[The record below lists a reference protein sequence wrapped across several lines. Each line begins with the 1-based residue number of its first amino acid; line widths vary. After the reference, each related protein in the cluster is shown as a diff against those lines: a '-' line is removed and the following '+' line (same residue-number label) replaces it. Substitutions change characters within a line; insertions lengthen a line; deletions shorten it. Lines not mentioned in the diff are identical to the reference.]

1 MKKILF
7 IFVALISML
16 AMTSCDDKEKCVGNW
31 VSESFSEDGF
41 RGNLYLD
48 LMENGKATLTIK
60 GAGNV
65 EEEGVNNPLA
75 ELI

>member
-1 MKKILF
+1 
-7 IFVALISML
+7 ML

-48 LMENGKATLTIK
+48 LMENILDI
-60 GAGNV
+60 V
-65 EEEGVNNPLA
+65 YLQEQ
-75 ELI
+75 

>member
-1 MKKILF
+1 MNFIKLTIMKKVLF

-48 LMENGKATLTIK
+48 AAAPQSGHEK
-60 GAGNV
+60 
-65 EEEGVNNPLA
+65 
-75 ELI
+75 